1 MPTILAENVVKGGRA
16 DGENLWLAADDAVTA
31 TGWTFKPEGFCKGD
45 VCVPVPAA
53 RLGAF
58 VDQGEIN
65 VAALWQHLGL
75 PLAHDEASET
85 WVLGASAAER
95 SAQLQSLEAPDFS
108 LPDLAGKHHSLKEHL
123 GNKVLL
129 VSWASW

>member
-1 MPTILAENVVKGGRA
+1 MPTILAESVVEGGRA
-16 DGENLWLAADDAVTA
+16 DGENLWLAADDAATA

-45 VCVPVPAA
+45 VCVPVPPA
-53 RLGAF
+53 RFGEF
-58 VDQGEIN
+58 VDRGEIN
-65 VAALWQHLGL
+65 IAALWQHLGL
-75 PLAHDEASET
+75 PLAHDEAGVT